1 MGYQDEDMKRIWK
14 KSDDVEDGILEDRV
28 LTQRRRLLDIT
39 INCINN
45 L

>member
-1 MGYQDEDMKRIWK
+1 MERG
-14 KSDDVEDGILEDRV
+14 DDVEDGTLEDRV

>member
-1 MGYQDEDMKRIWK
+1 MGYQDEEDMKK
-14 KSDDVEDGILEDRV
+14 KSDDMEDGILEDRV

-39 INCINN
+39 INCING

>member
-1 MGYQDEDMKRIWK
+1 MSERGCEEDVERG
-14 KSDDVEDGILEDRV
+14 DDVEDGILEDRA

-39 INCINN
+39 INCVNN

>member
-1 MGYQDEDMKRIWK
+1 MERDN
-14 KSDDVEDGILEDRV
+14 DVEDGTLEDRV

>member
-1 MGYQDEDMKRIWK
+1 MGYQDEEDMK
-14 KSDDVEDGILEDRV
+14 KSDDMEDGILEDRV